1 MKQKQYRTRYHGRYF
16 VTGDYTAIK
25 IMIAS
30 VVFGWVILNLNWSQW
45 IVKAEFASPVNK
57 DLKVVEIEKQV
68 PVKVEVPIG
77 CKTEKCQILA
87 YLIEKFQDDAANA
100 ITMIRKCENSTFDPN
115 RVSGLNIQKSG
126 RRSYDI
132 GVMQINVDELNTK
145 EIERLKDYKYNIDRG
160 YAKYKASGN
169 TFHQWSCAEVIGQKS
184 FKDD

>member
-1 MKQKQYRTRYHGRYF
+1 MKHIRRYHNRYA

-25 IMIAS
+25 VLLSS
-30 VVFGWVILNLNWSQW
+30 VLFSWVVLNLNW
-45 IVKAEFASPVNK
+45 VKLIPQLYAQPEFVSPVNN
-57 DLKVVEIEKQV
+57 DLKVVEVEKIV

-132 GVMQINVDELNTK
+132 GVMQINVDELNTS
-145 EIERLKDYKYNIDRG
+145 EISKLKDWKYNIDRG

-169 TFHQWSCAEVIGQKS
+169 TFHQWSCAGVIGQKS
-184 FKDD
+184 FAD